1 MLDPIRAP
9 VWQIVG
15 GSVRG
20 ASHTRSGL
28 PNQDAMRW
36 LPGDG
41 VGATVIIAVADGH
54 GSARCFRSDQGAAL
68 AVLAATEALTE
79 FADGLRDLPSLSA
92 VKRAAEER
100 LPQEIERRWKEAV
113 DADLA
118 DHPLTDEELGRLEER
133 DGARSRERVLAT
145 PRLTY
150 GATLLS
156 ALLSADFL
164 LFLQLG
170 DGDILVVGDD
180 GAVTRPVPGD
190 SRLFANETTSLAGND
205 AWRDMRIGFTAL
217 AGLPPALALL
227 ATDGYANSFRDDAGF
242 LQVGAD
248 LLTMIGDDGLDAVAA
263 SLPTWLAEASE
274 AGSGDDITLVLASR
288 L

>member
-1 MLDPIRAP
+1 MRDATHTP
-9 VWQIVG
+9 VWQVVG
-15 GSVRG
+15 CSVKG
-20 ASHTRSGL
+20 ASHVRSGL

-36 LPGDG
+36 LPEGG
-41 VGATVIIAVADGH
+41 VDATVIIAVADGH
-54 GSARCFRSDQGAAL
+54 GGARCFRSDHGAAL
-68 AVLAATEALTE
+68 AVLAATDALTE
-79 FADGLRDLPSLSA
+79 FADGLRDLPGLSA

-100 LPQEIERRWKEAV
+100 LPQEIERRWNAAV

-118 DHPLTDEELGRLEER
+118 DHPLTEAELGRLEER
-133 DGARSRERVLAT
+133 DGARSRERVLTT

-156 ALLSADFL
+156 ALLTDAFL

-170 DGDILVVGDD
+170 DGDILAVDDD

-190 SRLFANETTSLAGND
+190 SRLFGNETTSLAGSD
-205 AWRDMRIGFTAL
+205 AWRDMRVGFIAL
-217 AGLPPALALL
+217 AGPPPALVLL

-248 LLTMIGDDGLDAVAA
+248 LLSLIRGDGLAVVAA
-263 SLPTWLAEASE
+263 ALPTWLAEASE
-274 AGSGDDITLVLASR
+274 AGSGDDITLVVASR
-288 L
+288 P